1 MATKEALGM
10 SLEISQEYIDN
21 LTKSLLE
28 QSLIETLDAKNTIV
42 QEIIKNILSVKVD
55 DTGRVSTYSYD
66 NKYTFLEYLVR
77 KMIREEV
84 VSVTEEV
91 MKEKR
96 DEIKASIKKEL
107 SKKANLDK
115 FYDAF
120 FSTVMD
126 NLDCRYRT
134 YFDIRFEKEKDY

>member
-21 LTKSLLE
+21 LTRDLLE

-42 QEIIKNILSVKVD
+42 QSIISEVLSVKVD
-55 DTGRVSTYSYD
+55 ESGRVSTYSRD
-66 NKYTFLEYLVR
+66 NRYSFLEFLVR
-77 KMIREEV
+77 KMIKEEV
-84 VSVTEEV
+84 LSVTEEV

-96 DEIKASIKKEL
+96 AEIRTIIKKEL
-107 SKKANLDK
+107 SKKANIDK

-126 NLDCRYRT
+126 NLSCSYRT
-134 YFDIRFEKEKDY
+134 YFDIKFEKGEDY